1 MVVVP
6 FGSCTDMKGQI
17 TECHFLKVNYEALV
31 DWCQHT
37 DYLRCNPKF
46 FGASRFDCAFIQ
58 TTNKII
64 FGRLLFV
71 FECTLDNTVLSLALI
86 HLFDAPTGM
95 HI

>member
-17 TECHFLKVNYEALV
+17 TECHFLKVNYESLV